1 MDTNLIIG
9 IVAAVVIV
17 VLLIVW
23 GVVRGKS
30 RKNEVVGRPAETATS
45 PRQAGRA
52 GEEPETVAA
61 TVDRQLPAPE
71 TEGETA
77 FLRSEEER
85 KPVEPTQAAP
95 AKPASI
101 NMQIN
106 FEYNSAEIAGSSEKT
121 MATLAKA
128 LASPQLEGRKFTVI
142 GHTDASGSAA
152 YNKALSDRR
161 AAAVRRYLTENGVA
175 ASRLKAT
182 GKGESQLL
190 NNDDPNAAENRRVE
204 IQATG
209 G

>member
-1 MDTNLIIG
+1 MSTTTILRSALAIALLAACAGLHAQDAQDPQSAPSVDSIIESLKADAPAQQPG
-9 IVAAVVIV
+9 QTRALRPGAA
-17 VLLIVW
+17 
-23 GVVRGKS
+23 S
-30 RKNEVVGRPAETATS
+30 MS
-45 PRQAGRA
+45 
-52 GEEPETVAA
+52 
-61 TVDRQLPAPE
+61 PAP
-71 TEGETA
+71 
-77 FLRSEEER
+77 
-85 KPVEPTQAAP
+85 VAAP
-95 AKPASI
+95 AKPKPASI

-161 AAAVRRYLTENGVA
+161 AAAVRRYLTENGVSA
-175 ASRLKAT
+175 ARLKAM

-190 NNDDPNAAENRRVE
+190 NTEDPNAGENRRVE

>member
-1 MDTNLIIG
+1 MSMTKYLRTAIAIAALAACGNAFAQDPQSAPSVDSIIDSLK
-9 IVAAVVIV
+9 ADA
-17 VLLIVW
+17 
-23 GVVRGKS
+23 
-30 RKNEVVGRPAETATS
+30 
-45 PRQAGRA
+45 
-52 GEEPETVAA
+52 
-61 TVDRQLPAPE
+61 PAPAQGQ
-71 TEGETA
+71 TRALRPGAASMATA
-77 FLRSEEER
+77 
-85 KPVEPTQAAP
+85 PAPAPAAP

-152 YNKALSDRR
+152 YNRALSDRR
-161 AAAVRRYLTENGVA
+161 AAAVRRYLMDNGVA
-175 ASRLKAT
+175 ASRLRAV

-190 NNDDPNAAENRRVE
+190 NADDPDAGENRRVE

>member
-1 MDTNLIIG
+1 MSTTTI
-9 IVAAVVIV
+9 
-17 VLLIVW
+17 
-23 GVVRGKS
+23 
-30 RKNEVVGRPAETATS
+30 
-45 PRQAGRA
+45 
-52 GEEPETVAA
+52 
-61 TVDRQLPAPE
+61 
-71 TEGETA
+71 
-77 FLRSEEER
+77 LRSALAIALLAACAGLHAQDAQDPQSAPSVDSIIESLKADAPAQQPGQTR
-85 KPVEPTQAAP
+85 ALRPGAASMSTAPVAAP
-95 AKPASI
+95 AKPKPASI

-161 AAAVRRYLTENGVA
+161 AAAVRRYLTENCVSA
-175 ASRLKAT
+175 ARLKAM

-190 NNDDPNAAENRRVE
+190 NTEDPNAGENRRVE

>member
-1 MDTNLIIG
+1 MSHVKTSRSVLVLGMLVACGSVQAQDAQSTPSVESIIESLRADAPVDG
-9 IVAAVVIV
+9 S
-17 VLLIVW
+17 
-23 GVVRGKS
+23 GKS
-30 RKNEVVGRPAETATS
+30 RSILPGKPVKDRALYPGRP
-45 PRQAGRA
+45 
-52 GEEPETVAA
+52 
-61 TVDRQLPAPE
+61 
-71 TEGETA
+71 
-77 FLRSEEER
+77 
-85 KPVEPTQAAP
+85 
-95 AKPASI
+95 KPASV

-106 FEYNSAEIAGSSEKT
+106 FEYNSSEIAGSSVRT

-128 LASPQLEGRKFTVI
+128 LASPQLEGRKFAVI
-142 GHTDASGSAA
+142 GHTDAKGPAA

-190 NNDDPNAAENRRVE
+190 NSDDPNAAENRRVE